1 MTFTHRFNRSLSCTM
16 TVRDQPPVNG
26 ESFVQNVEWTGHP
39 KPKHIREYVRWC
51 HLVYS
56 HLAHHWNLRIM
67 QAVQTGPTLWEF
79 WGYAPDQAPK
89 MLDKILR

>member
-1 MTFTHRFNRSLSCTM
+1 
-16 TVRDQPPVNG
+16 
-26 ESFVQNVEWTGHP
+26 
-39 KPKHIREYVRWC
+39 
-51 HLVYS
+51 
-56 HLAHHWNLRIM
+56 M